1 MPEVK
6 KGGWKSVYINSPVL
20 TRSLRGGVAD
30 GKVALCE
37 FVNKSGY
44 AQGFVPGSLVSK
56 FEYDHFFNVF
66 GWIEIQTRGVFC
78 T

>member
-6 KGGWKSVYINSPVL
+6 KGGWESVYIDCPVL
-20 TRSLRGGVAD
+20 TRSLRGGVAY
-30 GKVALCE
+30 GEVA
-37 FVNKSGY
+37 SRY